1 MQAMSYLGARGGIPA
16 AAART
21 GVQYV
26 VGTPPQTPVLRPLRQ
41 PLYDSAKLADLLA
54 TKRSLFSDVKKFAD
68 GSEKTECDTNMTQ
81 NSSLGY
87 PLEFDL
93 VGFLVEL
100 ERGSTRE
107 QHNDI
112 YNKIVFKWFFGQNVP
127 WLRVKLTKL
136 PEGIGPVGSVST
148 TVAATEASIISNG
161 WGVVTNFYNFTTP
174 DRKARR
180 VSSTESFRNDMEIC
194 AALSLGTGEEV
205 KITTFML
212 GILYAQL

>member
-1 MQAMSYLGARGGIPA
+1 MQAMGHMGRAIPA

-41 PLYDSAKLADLLA
+41 PMYDSEKFVDGQT
-54 TKRSLFSDVKKFAD
+54 TKRALFSDVKKFAD
-68 GSEKTECDTNMTQ
+68 GTEKTECDTNMTQ

-93 VGFLVEL
+93 VGFLGEL
-100 ERGSTRE
+100 ERGATRE
-107 QHNDI
+107 QSNDI
-112 YNKIVFKWFFGQNVP
+112 YNKVVFKWFFGQNVP
-127 WLRVKLTKL
+127 WLRVKLTKI
-136 PEGIGPVGSVST
+136 PEGIGPSGSVAT
-148 TVAATEASIISNG
+148 GAAVEASIISNG

-180 VSSTESFRNDMEIC
+180 VSSTESFRNDLDVCE
-194 AALSLGTGEEV
+194 ALSLGTGEEL
-205 KITTFML
+205 KFTTFML

>member
-1 MQAMSYLGARGGIPA
+1 MQAMNYMGQAAIPA

-21 GVQYV
+21 GIQYV

-41 PLYDSAKLADLLA
+41 PIYDTAKLVDLQTSRRQLFAD
-54 TKRSLFSDVKKFAD
+54 SKKFAD
-68 GSEKTECDTNMTQ
+68 GTEKFECDTNLTQ
-81 NSSLGY
+81 SGQLGY

-93 VGFLVEL
+93 VGFLAEL
-100 ERGSTRE
+100 ERGTTRA

-127 WLRVKLTKL
+127 WLRIKLTKI
-136 PEGIGPVGSVST
+136 PEGVASSGSVASGGSE
-148 TVAATEASIISNG
+148 VSIISNG

-180 VSSTESFRNDMEIC
+180 ISSTESFRNDLEIC
-194 AALSLGTGEEV
+194 AALSLGTGNTR